1 MEVNKKNLIRV
12 DVTTDRIL
20 EYLSFIE
27 GVKKGMEHPEW
38 LGDFT
43 EEEIFNILENG
54 GFCFLYRYA
63 DIYVASSMLIPARE
77 KDIEKFG
84 LDYDYLKTMDYGPEA
99 VSSTVRGNGIQKY
112 ILKDMDEY
120 SRKLGYEHVV
130 TTIHPDNVYSIQNI
144 EDSGFTFVKSRYF
157 SRGKRNIYTKDI

>member
-1 MEVNKKNLIRV
+1 MEINKNEIIRE
-12 DVTTDRIL
+12 DVTHDKVL
-20 EYLSFIE
+20 DYLSFVE
-27 GVKKGMEHPEW
+27 GVKKKMDHPEW

-43 EEEIFNILENG
+43 EEEIFDILENG
-54 GFCFLYRYA
+54 GYCFLYRYA

-99 VSSTVRGNGIQKY
+99 VEEVARGNGIQKY

-120 SRKLGYEHVV
+120 SKKLGYEHVV
-130 TTIHPDNVYSIQNI
+130 TTVHPDNVYCIQNM
-144 EDSGFTFVKSRYF
+144 EESGFTFVKSKHF